1 MDKVAVANFIAETAF
16 AYAYEIAGAVIAFSV
31 ILIFLILF
39 RDKIINL
46 RRFYR
51 VK

>member
-1 MDKVAVANFIAETAF
+1 MDKVAVANFVSETA
-16 AYAYEIAGAVIAFSV
+16 YAFSYEIAGAVIAFSI

-39 RDKIINL
+39 RDRIVNL
-46 RRFYR
+46 RSFNS

>member
-16 AYAYEIAGAVIAFSV
+16 AYAYEIAGAVVAISI

-46 RRFYR
+46 RRFSR
-51 VK
+51 VR